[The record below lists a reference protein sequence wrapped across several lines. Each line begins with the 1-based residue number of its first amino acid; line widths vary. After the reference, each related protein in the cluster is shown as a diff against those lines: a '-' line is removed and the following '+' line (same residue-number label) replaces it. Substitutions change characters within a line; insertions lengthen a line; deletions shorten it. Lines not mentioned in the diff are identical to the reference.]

1 MTRRVTRQGTR
12 TVEPGGRRWLAGVV
26 AASIMAAAM
35 PAFAQGWWPW
45 SGEQERGPPIP
56 REPVYQEPDQY
67 RPPGARPPE
76 DYGPPQPDQMPQR
89 GEPQPPDQP
98 PPQQGAGT
106 WGPRTNICLQ
116 LEQRLVQEG
125 TRGKESR
132 NMLPMLENELRQ
144 VDEAVRG
151 AQRELDRNNC
161 YDYFLFSKTLRRT
174 RRCLDLADGL
184 DNNRRRQADLEG
196 QRHELESTSGRSY
209 QDEIVRELARNNC
222 GSSYEQ
228 QARRSG
234 GGMNPFSSLWEDEE
248 SSSGGGAYG
257 NFGNLPYATYR
268 TICVRLCDGY
278 YFPISFST
286 LPNHFQRDAE
296 VCQSKCAAPSELYY
310 HQNPGAGVDQAVAAR
325 TNELYTQLKS
335 AFRYRK
341 EYVSGCS
348 CKTAEYIPEPGA
360 PDETAAPPGRQGE
373 ASPPPATTG
382 ALPELK
388 RADAPPAGPS
398 WQPR

>member
-1 MTRRVTRQGTR
+1 
-12 TVEPGGRRWLAGVV
+12 
-26 AASIMAAAM
+26 MAAAV

-45 SGEQERGPPIP
+45 SGQQERGPPVP

-67 RPPGARPPE
+67 RPPE
-76 DYGPPQPDQMPQR
+76 QYGPQQDQMPQR
-89 GEPQPPDQP
+89 GEPQPGQDAQ
-98 PPQQGAGT
+98 PQQGAGS

-125 TRGKESR
+125 QRGKESR
-132 NMLPMLENELRQ
+132 NVLPMLENELRQ
-144 VDEAVRG
+144 VDEAVRVG
-151 AQRELDRNNC
+151 ERELERNKC

-174 RRCLDLADGL
+174 GRCLDLANALDG
-184 DNNRRRQADLEG
+184 NRRRQADLEG

-234 GGMNPFSSLWEDEE
+234 GGGNPFSSFWEDEE
-248 SSSGGGAYG
+248 SSSGGGYG

-310 HQNPGAGVDQAVAAR
+310 HQNPGGGVDQAVAAR
-325 TNELYTQLKS
+325 TNELYTALKS

-341 EYVSGCS
+341 EYVAGCS

-360 PDETAAPPGRQGE
+360 PGETAAPERQGN
-373 ASPPPATTG
+373 ASPAPVTTG
-382 ALPELK
+382 ALPAQK
-388 RADAPPAGPS
+388 HVDAPAANLP

>member
-1 MTRRVTRQGTR
+1 MAPPYRASLSTRSPISTGLPRST
-12 TVEPGGRRWLAGVV
+12 GRSRIQCPNAV
-26 AASIMAAAM
+26 
-35 PAFAQGWWPW
+35 
-45 SGEQERGPPIP
+45 
-56 REPVYQEPDQY
+56 
-67 RPPGARPPE
+67 
-76 DYGPPQPDQMPQR
+76 
-89 GEPQPPDQP
+89 EPQPEQDAQ
-98 PPQQGAGT
+98 PQQGAGT

-125 TRGKESR
+125 QRGKESR

-144 VDEAVRG
+144 VDEAVRVG
-151 AQRELDRNNC
+151 ERELERNKC

-174 RRCLDLADGL
+174 GRCLDLANALDG
-184 DNNRRRQADLEG
+184 NRRRQADLEG

-234 GGMNPFSSLWEDEE
+234 GGGNPFSSFWEDEE
-248 SSSGGGAYG
+248 SSSGGGYG

-310 HQNPGAGVDQAVAAR
+310 HQNPGGGVDQAVAAR

-341 EYVSGCS
+341 EYVAGCS

-360 PDETAAPPGRQGE
+360 PGETAAPERQGD

-382 ALPELK
+382 ALPAQK
-388 RADAPPAGPS
+388 RVDAPPANLP